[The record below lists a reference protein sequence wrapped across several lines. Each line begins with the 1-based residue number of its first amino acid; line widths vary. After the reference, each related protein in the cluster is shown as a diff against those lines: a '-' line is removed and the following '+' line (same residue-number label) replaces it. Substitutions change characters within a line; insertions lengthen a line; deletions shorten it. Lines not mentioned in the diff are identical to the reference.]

1 MVQGLVGR
9 SKSQAKARCLDK
21 VKRLGF
27 VGAVEFA
34 DELVLCIAALASCC
48 SNPRNVV
55 ARLEE
60 FAVGADFQ
68 NSPSTIVSNDVEAFG
83 RIFVV
88 IFVPVSGRVA
98 P

>member
-21 VKRLGF
+21 IERLGF
-27 VGAVEFA
+27 VSAVEFA
-34 DELVLCIAALASCC
+34 NELVLCIAALAGCC
-48 SNPRNVV
+48 SNPRDVV
-55 ARLEE
+55 AGLEE

-68 NSPSTIVSNDVEAFG
+68 NSPSTIVSNDVEVFG
-83 RIFVV
+83 GKFVV
-88 IFVPVSGRVA
+88 IFVPVSGRIA